1 MRYPAKPNRPGGL
14 FSSVIV
20 TLPWLGTWRP
30 CYSCPK
36 TPVKDNNV
44 RTCEIISNCFE
55 RLSFNTYPKRLLQDN
70 TILLSSFNYILPCGN
85 LITRGETWL
94 VGDSKTVLSQ
104 WHASFSHT
112 LEVGISLSALIFCV
126 KSQKRKEEKKKNTFS
141 EQLSFPLALSLKTW

>member
-1 MRYPAKPNRPGGL
+1 MRCPAKPNRPGGL

-55 RLSFNTYPKRLLQDN
+55 RFSLNTLPKKITSTVTACHGDN
-70 TILLSSFNYILPCGN
+70 TILLSSSSYVPSCGI
-85 LITRGETWL
+85 LITCGGMWL
-94 VGDSKTVLSQ
+94 VGMAKQCYPSDMQVFLILWK
-104 WHASFSHT
+104 
-112 LEVGISLSALIFCV
+112 LEYLWVPWICV
-126 KSQKRKEEKKKNTFS
+126 KSKKRKEWAIV
-141 EQLSFPLALSLKTW
+141 LSTALLLKTW